1 MSTKHDGMISAALQ
15 IIFGV
20 AGVLSVIVALFGL
33 HHQDSLIFVLCRRLR
48 NDRVESTPPYCH
60 TIYVFTKHG
69 SNIRNG

>member
-48 NDRVESTPPYCH
+48 NDRVETTYEMDEE
-60 TIYVFTKHG
+60 TG
-69 SNIRNG
+69 SSNSIIVNK